1 MADKNNTGRTVT
13 LADIRFSIRQW
24 AVSVFTVFIVG
35 TILLMWPL
43 ALVLWRDADGVLVE
57 VIWLPVLA
65 AVFALSPPGRRL
77 GRKMRSRDIR

>member
-1 MADKNNTGRTVT
+1 VG
-13 LADIRFSIRQW
+13 SI
-24 AVSVFTVFIVG
+24 SVFTVFIVG

-43 ALVLWRDADGVLVE
+43 AFDWRDADGVLVE